1 MIFIVDNSGSI
12 DDFEFSTMQNSI
24 DQLST
29 QILANNPTTRIA
41 VVQYGGI
48 DLSTSPGL
56 YDISIPFSSNV
67 ATLTSW
73 NRVFSLVSNIYN
85 DYLPASMS
93 SMRLDGIWDAGGEL
107 DLVSSPCKPVFI
119 LFTDAYGNS
128 EDLGS
133 TLFNAGGQPGLTGY
147 GEYNI
152 LKVDYNAKFIVY
164 HVINDDPFVAP
175 LVGSAIS
182 SVGGDYMG
190 PIDPNPG
197 DPEGSQ
203 TIPRNYLTGSF
214 QFNQVTVDDILF
226 SMANTQSSFEYSD
239 NCTGNVDFQSTSTS
253 SQSIINWQWDF
264 GDGSAVSTIENPSH
278 LFSPGQYDVS
288 LIVEGDLG
296 CKDTITE
303 TIEII
308 NILPNAGTDESI
320 CSGDDIQI
328 GSPAIAGQTYNWT
341 PTTGLSNS
349 TSAQPTASPVS
360 TTTYSLTVTGDN
372 GCITEAVTVEINV
385 SATPTISLTALQSI
399 CAGDETTIGINPAVG
414 TTYTWSPTTGLSS
427 SSSSQTTASPEVT
440 TTYTLSATSSNG
452 CTSTGQ
458 TQVQIYALPIV
469 NAGTDAQLCL
479 GDSIQLVGSGAISY
493 SWDNGAMNQSYILP
507 DIGINTYTITGTDIH
522 GCTSS
527 DQVTIS
533 TYSLPNASFTASDYV
548 LSSID
553 PTVDFTNTSSNA
565 ISYSWDFG
573 DELGI
578 STEVS
583 PSYEF
588 DNETF
593 GTLPITLIATSP
605 DGCLD
610 TSIVFI
616 LINEENICFVPNA
629 FTPNGDEFNN
639 EFAPIITSGYDYY
652 NYNLLI
658 FNRWGEVIF
667 ESKDTEQGW
676 DGSYNGT
683 LVQSGTYTW
692 KISLKSKNNDDRKIV
707 IGNLTV
713 IR

>member
-1 MIFIVDNSGSI
+1 
-12 DDFEFSTMQNSI
+12 MQNSI

-29 QILANNPTTRIA
+29 QILANNSTTRIA

-56 YDISIPFSSNV
+56 YDISIPFSSNI

-73 NRVFSLVSNIYN
+73 NRVFGPVSNIYN
-85 DYLPASMS
+85 DYLPASMA
-93 SMRLDGIWDAGGEL
+93 SMRLDGIWDTGGEL

-152 LKVDYNAKFIVY
+152 LKVNYNAKFIVY

-507 DIGINTYTITGTDIH
+507 DIGVNTYTITGTDIH

-565 ISYSWDFG
+565 VTYSWYFG
-573 DELGI
+573 DESGY

-583 PSYEF
+583 PTYEY

-593 GTLPITLIATSP
+593 GTLPITLIATSA

>member
-1 MIFIVDNSGSI
+1 MH
-12 DDFEFSTMQNSI
+12 NSI

-56 YDISIPFSSNV
+56 YDISIPFSSNL

-73 NRVFSLVSNIYN
+73 NRVFGLVVNIYN

-93 SMRLDGIWDAGGEL
+93 SMRLDGTWDNGGEL

-152 LKVDYNAKFIVY
+152 LKVNYNAKFIVY

-253 SQSIINWQWDF
+253 SQSIINWQWNF

-288 LIVEGDLG
+288 LVVEGDLG

-308 NILPNAGTDESI
+308 NIVPNAGTDEAI
-320 CSGDDIQI
+320 CSGDAIQI
-328 GSPAIAGQTYNWT
+328 GSPSIAGQIYNWT
-341 PTTGLSNS
+341 PATGLSS
-349 TSAQPTASPVS
+349 ATAAQPTASPS
-360 TTTYSLTVTGDN
+360 ATTTYSLIVTGSN
-372 GCITEAVTVEINV
+372 GCISEGVSVVITV
-385 SATPTISLTALQSI
+385 SATPTTSLTAQQSI
-399 CAGDETTIGINPAVG
+399 CIGDETTIGINPAVG

-427 SSSSQTTASPEVT
+427 SNSSQTTASPEVT

-458 TQVQIYALPIV
+458 TQIQIYALPIV

-479 GDSIQLVGSGAISY
+479 GDSIQLV
-493 SWDNGAMNQSYILP
+493 
-507 DIGINTYTITGTDIH
+507 
-522 GCTSS
+522 
-527 DQVTIS
+527 
-533 TYSLPNASFTASDYV
+533 
-548 LSSID
+548 
-553 PTVDFTNTSSNA
+553 
-565 ISYSWDFG
+565 
-573 DELGI
+573 
-578 STEVS
+578 
-583 PSYEF
+583 
-588 DNETF
+588 
-593 GTLPITLIATSP
+593 
-605 DGCLD
+605 
-610 TSIVFI
+610 
-616 LINEENICFVPNA
+616 
-629 FTPNGDEFNN
+629 
-639 EFAPIITSGYDYY
+639 
-652 NYNLLI
+652 
-658 FNRWGEVIF
+658 
-667 ESKDTEQGW
+667 
-676 DGSYNGT
+676 
-683 LVQSGTYTW
+683 
-692 KISLKSKNNDDRKIV
+692 
-707 IGNLTV
+707 
-713 IR
+713 

>member
-1 MIFIVDNSGSI
+1 
-12 DDFEFSTMQNSI
+12 MQNSI

-56 YDISIPFSSNV
+56 FDISIPFSSNV

-73 NRVFSLVSNIYN
+73 NRVFGLPFANIYN
-85 DYLPASMS
+85 DYLPASMA
-93 SMRLDGIWDAGGEL
+93 SMRLYGIWDTGGQL

-119 LFTDAYGNS
+119 LFTDAYGN
-128 EDLGS
+128 EENNGS

-152 LKVDYNAKFIVY
+152 LKVNYNAKFIVY

-182 SVGGDYMG
+182 SVGGSYTG

-226 SMANTQSSFEYSD
+226 SMANTQSSFDYSD
-239 NCTGNVDFQSTSTS
+239 NCTGNIDFNSTTTST
-253 SQSIINWQWDF
+253 QTIIGWQWDF
-264 GDGSAVSTIENPSH
+264 GDGSASSTIENPSH

-308 NILPNAGTDESI
+308 NIVPNAGTDESI
-320 CSGDDIQI
+320 CNGDEIQI
-328 GSPAIAGQTYNWT
+328 GSAAIAGQTYNWT
-341 PTTGLSNS
+341 PTTGLSSS
-349 TSAQPTASPVS
+349 TSAEPIASPNA
-360 TTTYSLTVTGDN
+360 TTTYSLIVTGSN
-372 GCITEAVTVEINV
+372 GCISEGVSVVITV
-385 SATPTISLTALQSI
+385 SATPTISLSAQQSI
-399 CAGDETTIGINPAVG
+399 CAGDETTIGISPVNG
-414 TTYTWSPTTGLSS
+414 TTYSWSPTTGLSASTS
-427 SSSSQTTASPEVT
+427 SLTTASPLGT

-452 CTSTGQ
+452 CSSTSQ
-458 TQVQIYALPIV
+458 TQVQIYTLPIV
-469 NAGTDAQLCL
+469 NAGPDAQLCL
-479 GDSIQLVGSGAISY
+479 GDSIQLLGSGAISY
-493 SWDNGAMNQSYILP
+493 SWDNGSFNQSYIFP
-507 DIGINTYTITGTDIH
+507 DYSTNTYTVTGTDIH
-522 GCTSS
+522 GCSSS
-527 DQVTIS
+527 DQVTIL

-565 ISYSWDFG
+565 VTYSWDFG
-573 DELGI
+573 DESGF
-578 STEVS
+578 SFEAS
-583 PSYEF
+583 PSYEY

-616 LINEENICFVPNA
+616 VINEENICYVPNT
-629 FTPNGDEFNN
+629 FSPNGDEFNN
-639 EFAPIITSGYDYY
+639 EFLPIITSGYDHY
-652 NYNLLI
+652 NYNFLI
-658 FNRWGEVIF
+658 FNRWGEIVF

-683 LVQSGTYTW
+683 LVQSGGYTW
-692 KISLKSKNNDDRKIV
+692 KISLKNKNTDDRKIIV
-707 IGNLTV
+707 GTLIV

>member
-1 MIFIVDNSGSI
+1 
-12 DDFEFSTMQNSI
+12 MQNSI

-29 QILANNPTTRIA
+29 QILANNSTTRIA

-73 NRVFSLVSNIYN
+73 NRVFGLPFANIYN
-85 DYLPASMS
+85 DYLPASMA
-93 SMRLDGIWDAGGEL
+93 SMRLYGIWDTGGQL

-119 LFTDAYGNS
+119 LFTDAYGN
-128 EDLGS
+128 EENNGS

-152 LKVDYNAKFIVY
+152 LKVNYNAKFIVY

-182 SVGGDYMG
+182 SIGGSYTG

-226 SMANTQSSFEYSD
+226 SMANTQSSFDYSD
-239 NCTGNVDFQSTSTS
+239 NCTGNIDFNSTTTST
-253 SQSIINWQWDF
+253 QTIIGWQWDF
-264 GDGSAVSTIENPSH
+264 GDGSASSTIENPSH

-308 NILPNAGTDESI
+308 NIVPNAGTDESI
-320 CSGDDIQI
+320 CNGDEIQI
-328 GSPAIAGQTYNWT
+328 GSAAIAGQTYNWT
-341 PTTGLSNS
+341 PTTGLSSS
-349 TSAQPTASPVS
+349 TSAEPIASPNA
-360 TTTYSLTVTGDN
+360 TTTYSLIVTGSN
-372 GCITEAVTVEINV
+372 GCISEGVSVVITV
-385 SATPTISLTALQSI
+385 SATPTISLSAQQSI
-399 CAGDETTIGINPAVG
+399 CAGDETTIGISPVNG
-414 TTYTWSPTTGLSS
+414 TTYSWSPTTGLSASTS
-427 SSSSQTTASPEVT
+427 SLTTASPLGT

-452 CTSTGQ
+452 CSSTSQ
-458 TQVQIYALPIV
+458 TQVQIYTLPIV
-469 NAGTDAQLCL
+469 NAGPDAQLCL
-479 GDSIQLVGSGAISY
+479 GDSIQLLGSGAISY
-493 SWDNGAMNQSYILP
+493 SWDNGSFNQSYIFP
-507 DIGINTYTITGTDIH
+507 DYSTNTYTVTGTDIN
-522 GCTSS
+522 GCSSS
-527 DQVTIS
+527 DQVTIL

-565 ISYSWDFG
+565 VTYSWDFG
-573 DELGI
+573 DESGF
-578 STEVS
+578 SFEAS
-583 PSYEF
+583 PSYEY

-616 LINEENICFVPNA
+616 VINEENICYVPNT
-629 FTPNGDEFNN
+629 FSPNGDEFNN
-639 EFAPIITSGYDYY
+639 EFLPIITSGYDHY
-652 NYNLLI
+652 NYNFLI
-658 FNRWGEVIF
+658 FNRWGEIVF

-683 LVQSGTYTW
+683 LVQSGGYTW
-692 KISLKSKNNDDRKIV
+692 KISLKNKNTDDRKIIV
-707 IGNLTV
+707 GTLIV